1 MKRTIYKYLPYVA
14 LLILSVIF
22 AFPLFVMLTTS
33 FKTYEQAF
41 DLSIGLLPPSLYFG
55 SYRAVF
61 ETIPFVRY
69 FLNTLFITLM
79 NVAGTLI
86 TTPMIAYSLS
96 KLRWRGRDLFFAIV
110 VSTLL
115 IPYTVI
121 MIPLY
126 KVWVKLRL
134 VGTFWPLIIPGFF
147 GYPFYIILL
156 RQFMLTVP
164 DELLEAAKID
174 GCSPWKRYTAIIL
187 PLAKPGMATVA
198 IFTFLN
204 TFSDFLGPLLY
215 LNKTERYTLSLG
227 LQSFLNE
234 HSVAWTNLM
243 AASALFMLPIVVA
256 FVLGQKYFIEGI
268 STTGIK

>member
-1 MKRTIYKYLPYVA
+1 MKRSIRTYLPYLCLVVLA
-14 LLILSVIF
+14 LVF
-22 AFPLFVMLTTS
+22 AFPLVVMITTS
-33 FKTYEQAF
+33 FKTYEEAF
-41 DLSIGLLPPSLYFG
+41 DLSVGLFPTHWYG
-55 SYRAVF
+55 GNYRAVF
-61 ETIPFVRY
+61 KTIPFVRY
-69 FLNTLFITLM
+69 FANTLFITLM
-79 NVAGTLI
+79 NVAGTLF
-86 TTPMIAYSLS
+86 TTPMISFSLS
-96 KLRWRGRDLFFAIV
+96 KLRWQGRDVVFSII

-126 KVWVKLRL
+126 KLWVKFRL

-156 RQFMLTVP
+156 RQFMLTIP
-164 DELLEAAKID
+164 DELMEAAKID
-174 GCSPWKRYTAIIL
+174 GCSPWRRYISIVL
-187 PLAKPGMATVA
+187 PLAKPGLATVA

-256 FVLGQKYFIEGI
+256 FVIGQKYFIAGI